1 MHDASAPIQAKPS
14 GPTLCIYRASPQ
26 CPCMFPNCGVISAT
40 FRLLV
45 SGAPSRVSSDPDTPT
60 RPWLNVAHVLVGGLG
75 GAAAPPCR
83 LGSGPQTTSLGRLN
97 PRAGTDPE
105 RTGGGPGFAWRTA
118 MRRRSPFLATLLRFM
133 LSVALPLVLAVAA
146 CRRPVDPTELVVG
159 VQSDPMGGVV
169 SALRVVVRVA
179 GAPVVDHLVK
189 TPHRSTVGLPP
200 PWEKVLPG
208 TRTGRA

>member
-1 MHDASAPIQAKPS
+1 MGSTHAKEAGFPASVPP
-14 GPTLCIYRASPQ
+14 
-26 CPCMFPNCGVISAT
+26 VSAT
-40 FRLLV
+40 
-45 SGAPSRVSSDPDTPT
+45 PP
-60 RPWLNVAHVLVGGLG
+60 RPWLNRAHVLVGGLG
-75 GAAAPPCR
+75 GGAAPPCR

-159 VQSDPMGGVV
+159 GQSDPMVGVV
-169 SALRVVVRVA
+169 SGLRVVVRVA
-179 GAPVVDHLVK
+179 GAVVVDELVK
-189 TPHRSTVGLPP
+189 TPHRSGGGFLPP
-200 PWEKVLPG
+200 CEKGLSG
-208 TRTGRA
+208 A